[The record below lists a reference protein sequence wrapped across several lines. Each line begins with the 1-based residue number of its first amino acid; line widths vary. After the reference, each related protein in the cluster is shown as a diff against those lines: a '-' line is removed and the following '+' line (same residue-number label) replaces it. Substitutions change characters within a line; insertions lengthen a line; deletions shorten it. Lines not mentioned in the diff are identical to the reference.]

1 MSTINNS
8 FGNMFGSNQNS
19 SSSVSF
25 LFGNQSNALGD
36 LALIR
41 SGSYKKL
48 LKSYYNTQKED
59 SQDGSTTTET
69 KRKNTSSG
77 VKDLLK
83 NQVSSKPK
91 MKKKENDKTT
101 AVSADVANAYAA
113 VKTNATSLQA
123 AATKLRDTGSLY
135 RAKTDK
141 DGKQSVDKDA
151 IVSVVKDYVKA
162 YNDTLDA
169 TAKVDGATITRNT
182 KYMVST
188 TNTNKNV
195 LADMGITIG
204 EDNKLTLNE
213 DKFKQADIEK
223 IKDAFVGKNSYMDMV
238 AYRARYSANLAS
250 SGAYQNVS
258 ASSYTNNGTYA
269 TTGTYNSFNYYY

>member
-8 FGNMFGSNQNS
+8 FGNVFGNSQS
-19 SSSVSF
+19 SSSSMSY
-25 LFGNQSNALGD
+25 LFGDTSSSLGD

-48 LKSYYNTQKED
+48 LKSYYNTQSED
-59 SQDGSTTTET
+59 SQDSSTTAA

-77 VKDLLK
+77 VKDLMK
-83 NQVSSKPK
+83 NQVSSRAKV
-91 MKKKENDKTT
+91 KKKDDSKTT
-101 AVSADVANAYAA
+101 TVSADVANAYAA
-113 VKTNATSLQA
+113 VKSNATSLQA
-123 AATKLRDTGSLY
+123 AAEKLRDTSSLY
-135 RAKTDK
+135 IAKTDK
-141 DGKQSVDKDA
+141 DGKQSVDRDA
-151 IVSVVKDYVKA
+151 ITSVVKDYIKA

-169 TAKVDGATITRNT
+169 TAKVDGSAIVRNT
-182 KYMVST
+182 KYMTST

-204 EDNKLTLNE
+204 EDNKLTLDE

-223 IKDAFVGKNSYMDMV
+223 IKNAFVGKNSYMDMV

-250 SGAYQNVS
+250 SSAYQNVS
-258 ASSYTNNGTYA
+258 ASSYDSNGTYS

>member
-1 MSTINNS
+1 MSTINNNS
-8 FGNMFGSNQNS
+8 FGNMFGNSQS
-19 SSSVSF
+19 SSSVSY

-48 LKSYYNTQKED
+48 LKSYYSTQNED
-59 SQDGSTTTET
+59 SQDGSTTTGT

-83 NQVSSKPK
+83 NQVSSRAKV
-91 MKKKENDKTT
+91 KKKENDKTT
-101 AVSADVANAYAA
+101 TVSAEVAKDYAA
-113 VKTNATSLQA
+113 VKTNATSLQSA
-123 AATKLRDTGSLY
+123 AVKLRDTSSLY
-135 RAKTDK
+135 MAKTDK

-151 IVSVVKDYVKA
+151 IVSAVKDYIKA

-169 TAKVDGATITRNT
+169 SAKVDGSYLVRNT

-204 EDNKLTLNE
+204 EDNKLTLDE

-250 SGAYQNVS
+250 SSAYQSSS
-258 ASSYTNNGTYA
+258 ASSYTNDGTYSA
-269 TTGTYNSFNYYY
+269 VGTYNSFNYYY

>member
-8 FGNMFGSNQNS
+8 FFSNAYGNNQNS

-48 LKSYYNTQKED
+48 LKSYYSTQKDD

-83 NQVSSKPK
+83 NQVRTTS
-91 MKKKENDKTT
+91 KKKTTDKTT
-101 AVSADVANAYAA
+101 PVSAEVANAYAA

-123 AATKLRDTGSLY
+123 AAEKLRDTGSLY

-141 DGKQSVDKDA
+141 DGKQSIDRDA
-151 IVSVVKDYVKA
+151 IASAVKDYVKA

-169 TAKVDGATITRNT
+169 SAKVDGAYLVRNT

-204 EDNKLTLNE
+204 EDNKLTLDE

-250 SGAYQNVS
+250 SSAYQSTS